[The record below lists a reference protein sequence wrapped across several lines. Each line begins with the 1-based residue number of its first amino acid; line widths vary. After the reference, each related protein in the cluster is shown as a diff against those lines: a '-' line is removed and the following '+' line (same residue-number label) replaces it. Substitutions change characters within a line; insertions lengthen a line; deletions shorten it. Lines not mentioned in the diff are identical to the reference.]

1 MPLCSVLNMNSEK
14 FIIEYSLVKF
24 VARRD
29 YIERAMRVKT
39 KKNAKETTET
49 TTIEIMGKM
58 KDKN

>member
-1 MPLCSVLNMNSEK
+1 MNSEK